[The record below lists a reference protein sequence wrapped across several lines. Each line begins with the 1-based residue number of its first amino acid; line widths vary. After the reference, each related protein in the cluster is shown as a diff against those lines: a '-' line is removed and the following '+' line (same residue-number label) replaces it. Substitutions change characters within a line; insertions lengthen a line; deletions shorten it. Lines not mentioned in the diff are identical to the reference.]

1 MAWDDGAGSDA
12 GCWSERIGS
21 SSSSLNQQAD
31 ESPLRGSRNEEEA
44 MSGTT
49 TMDSNITD
57 EFTVK
62 DVVYTWVLANHPEVI
77 QMAKDM
83 VSPDWETLTDAWQ
96 D

>member
-1 MAWDDGAGSDA
+1 
-12 GCWSERIGS
+12 
-21 SSSSLNQQAD
+21 
-31 ESPLRGSRNEEEA
+31 
-44 MSGTT
+44 MSGTI

>member
-1 MAWDDGAGSDA
+1 
-12 GCWSERIGS
+12 
-21 SSSSLNQQAD
+21 
-31 ESPLRGSRNEEEA
+31 
-44 MSGTT
+44 MSGTI

-62 DVVYTWVLANHPEVI
+62 DVVYTWVLANHPEGI

-96 D
+96 G